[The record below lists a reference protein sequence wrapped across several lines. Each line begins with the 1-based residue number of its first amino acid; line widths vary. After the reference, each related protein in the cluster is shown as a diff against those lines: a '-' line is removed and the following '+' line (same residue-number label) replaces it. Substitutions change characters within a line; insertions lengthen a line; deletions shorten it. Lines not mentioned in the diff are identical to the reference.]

1 MTSRKSSGS
10 SRAESSVERTRSQ
23 NITVSCRRSASAP
36 PLPSPASEGRA
47 REGAIECSDGV
58 KQAST
63 RPDQTDAKILQVL
76 GGQARQYPCVDLVCA
91 ERRLVLLEAEPPQPI
106 RDIHGPLFRRE
117 AYRLQPA
124 GAHARY
130 ARRSKM

>member
-36 PLPSPASEGRA
+36 PLPSPPSGGGGAGG
-47 REGAIECSDGV
+47 GAIECSDGV

-63 RPDQTDAKILQVL
+63 MPDQTDAKILQVL
-76 GGQARQYPCVDLVCA
+76 GGQARQYPCVDPVCA
-91 ERRLVLLEAEPPQPI
+91 ERRLGFVEA
-106 RDIHGPLFRRE
+106 
-117 AYRLQPA
+117 
-124 GAHARY
+124 
-130 ARRSKM
+130 